1 MKPVFSSLS
10 LGVLSLA
17 LAACATYP
25 QGPSLSALPGSYSNF
40 DQFRADDAECQAY
53 ARQTIGPPP
62 GQVASDSGVNS
73 AAVGT
78 MIGAAAGALLGSA
91 SGNAGSGAALGAGTG
106 LLFGSLAGSDAAS
119 SAGGSQQDRYDGAYV
134 QCMYAKGHQVP
145 VSASVASRLEA
156 ERRSAQAVQPPMP
169 PAPPP
174 GAVAPPPQAPA
185 YPPPGTPP
193 PPGY

>member
-25 QGPSLSALPGSYSNF
+25 QGPSLGALPGSYSNF

-78 MIGAAAGALLGSA
+78 MIMKVTRQRSTSCAVVSFGFAAAASISSASTSMPRSGSA
-91 SGNAGSGAALGAGTG
+91 
-106 LLFGSLAGSDAAS
+106 
-119 SAGGSQQDRYDGAYV
+119 
-134 QCMYAKGHQVP
+134 
-145 VSASVASRLEA
+145 
-156 ERRSAQAVQPPMP
+156 RRA
-169 PAPPP
+169 
-174 GAVAPPPQAPA
+174 
-185 YPPPGTPP
+185 
-193 PPGY
+193 